1 MRGAFFQL
9 PPVLFVRDMVQT
21 YGRLGVSRAAASL
34 AYFLIL
40 TLFPLLVCVNFFI
53 GLLELDPEAVFS
65 ALDPLLPRES
75 LSIILEYLTYVS
87 GIPQSQSTPLLL
99 ASLFTILL
107 SASAGLRTLLKTMDE
122 LYQIRH
128 VSSLRRVAVS
138 VILSLLFLLTIYL
151 SIVVIFTGD
160 WFFQVL
166 EERLPPPLAELIPL
180 RLLPAAVLLRAAAG
194 AGGVPHGHAAPPP
207 PGEKGPAPYR
217 PPLRRGS
224 GGLLGAVL
232 LVHRH
237 VLPVLPGVRLSG
249 LSDHPAGVAVLLRK
263 HPPGGGGGRAGV
275 VPAAG
280 WELICL
286 QSRIFLE
293 KQENSLDIFPKSYII
308 AKPVSRYKRAHPLL
322 PAVPGAIRP

>member
-122 LYQIRH
+122 LYQVRH
-128 VSSLRRVAVS
+128 VSSLRRVVVS
-138 VILSLLFLLTIYL
+138 VALSLLFLLTIYL

-180 RLLPAAVLLRAAAG
+180 RLLSQVWGWLRYLLLFFCVLLLVMA
-194 AGGVPHGHAAPPP
+194 V
-207 PGEKGPAPYR
+207 YR
-217 PPLRRGS
+217 MGTPPPLRREKKVLRLTALLSAGALVACSVLFSWFIGMSSRYSLVYGS
-224 GGLLGAVL
+224 LASLIILLVWLYFCGNILLVGAVAGR
-232 LVHRH
+232 VWFHRRD
-237 VLPVLPGVRLSG
+237 GT
-249 LSDHPAGVAVLLRK
+249 
-263 HPPGGGGGRAGV
+263 
-275 VPAAG
+275 
-280 WELICL
+280 
-286 QSRIFLE
+286 
-293 KQENSLDIFPKSYII
+293 
-308 AKPVSRYKRAHPLL
+308 
-322 PAVPGAIRP
+322 

>member
-1 MRGAFFQL
+1 MRGTFFQL

-122 LYQIRH
+122 LYQVRH
-128 VSSLRRVAVS
+128 VSSLRRVVVS
-138 VILSLLFLLTIYL
+138 VALSLLFLLTIYL

-180 RLLPAAVLLRAAAG
+180 RLLSQLWGWLRYLLLFFCVLLLVLA
-194 AGGVPHGHAAPPP
+194 V
-207 PGEKGPAPYR
+207 YR
-217 PPLRRGS
+217 MGTPPPLRREKRVLRLTALLSAGALVACSVLFSWFIGMSSRYSLVYGS
-224 GGLLGAVL
+224 LASLIILLVWLYFCGNILLVGAVAGR
-232 LVHRH
+232 VWFHRRD
-237 VLPVLPGVRLSG
+237 GT
-249 LSDHPAGVAVLLRK
+249 
-263 HPPGGGGGRAGV
+263 
-275 VPAAG
+275 
-280 WELICL
+280 
-286 QSRIFLE
+286 
-293 KQENSLDIFPKSYII
+293 
-308 AKPVSRYKRAHPLL
+308 
-322 PAVPGAIRP
+322 

>member
-122 LYQIRH
+122 LYQVRH
-128 VSSLRRVAVS
+128 VSSLRRVVVS

-180 RLLPAAVLLRAAAG
+180 RLLSQLWGWLRYLLLFFCVLLLVLA
-194 AGGVPHGHAAPPP
+194 V
-207 PGEKGPAPYR
+207 YR
-217 PPLRRGS
+217 MGTPPPLRREKKVLRLTALLSAGALVACSVLFSWFIGMSSRYSLVYGS
-224 GGLLGAVL
+224 LASLIILLVWLYFCGNILLVGAV
-232 LVHRH
+232 
-237 VLPVLPGVRLSG
+237 
-249 LSDHPAGVAVLLRK
+249 AGRVWFRRRD
-263 HPPGGGGGRAGV
+263 GT
-275 VPAAG
+275 
-280 WELICL
+280 
-286 QSRIFLE
+286 
-293 KQENSLDIFPKSYII
+293 
-308 AKPVSRYKRAHPLL
+308 
-322 PAVPGAIRP
+322 

>member
-9 PPVLFVRDMVQT
+9 SPVLFVRDMVQT

-122 LYQIRH
+122 LYQVRH

-180 RLLPAAVLLRAAAG
+180 RLLSQLWGWLRYLLLFFCVLLLVLA
-194 AGGVPHGHAAPPP
+194 V
-207 PGEKGPAPYR
+207 YR
-217 PPLRRGS
+217 MGTPPPLRREKKVLRLTALLSAGALVACSVLFSWFIGMSSRYSLVYGS
-224 GGLLGAVL
+224 LASLIILLVWLYFCGNILLVGAV
-232 LVHRH
+232 
-237 VLPVLPGVRLSG
+237 
-249 LSDHPAGVAVLLRK
+249 AGRVWFRRRD
-263 HPPGGGGGRAGV
+263 GT
-275 VPAAG
+275 
-280 WELICL
+280 
-286 QSRIFLE
+286 
-293 KQENSLDIFPKSYII
+293 
-308 AKPVSRYKRAHPLL
+308 
-322 PAVPGAIRP
+322 

>member
-122 LYQIRH
+122 LYQVRH
-128 VSSLRRVAVS
+128 VSSLRRVVVS

-180 RLLPAAVLLRAAAG
+180 RLLSQLWGWLRYLLLFFCVLLLVLA
-194 AGGVPHGHAAPPP
+194 V
-207 PGEKGPAPYR
+207 YR
-217 PPLRRGS
+217 MGTPPPLRREKKVLRLTALLSAGALVACSVLFSWFIGMSSRYSLVYGS
-224 GGLLGAVL
+224 LASLIILLVWLYFCGNILLVGAVAGR
-232 LVHRH
+232 VWFHRRD
-237 VLPVLPGVRLSG
+237 GT
-249 LSDHPAGVAVLLRK
+249 
-263 HPPGGGGGRAGV
+263 
-275 VPAAG
+275 
-280 WELICL
+280 
-286 QSRIFLE
+286 
-293 KQENSLDIFPKSYII
+293 
-308 AKPVSRYKRAHPLL
+308 
-322 PAVPGAIRP
+322 

>member
-122 LYQIRH
+122 LYQVRH

-180 RLLPAAVLLRAAAG
+180 RLLSQLWGWLRYLLLFFCVLLLVLA
-194 AGGVPHGHAAPPP
+194 V
-207 PGEKGPAPYR
+207 YR
-217 PPLRRGS
+217 MGTPPPLRREKRVLRLTALLSAGALVACSVLFSWFIDMSSRYSLVYGS
-224 GGLLGAVL
+224 LASLIILLVWLYFCGNILLVGAVAGR
-232 LVHRH
+232 VWFHRRD
-237 VLPVLPGVRLSG
+237 GT
-249 LSDHPAGVAVLLRK
+249 
-263 HPPGGGGGRAGV
+263 
-275 VPAAG
+275 
-280 WELICL
+280 
-286 QSRIFLE
+286 
-293 KQENSLDIFPKSYII
+293 
-308 AKPVSRYKRAHPLL
+308 
-322 PAVPGAIRP
+322 

>member
-1 MRGAFFQL
+1 MHGAFFQL

-180 RLLPAAVLLRAAAG
+180 RLLSQLWGWLRYLLLFFCVLLLVLA
-194 AGGVPHGHAAPPP
+194 V
-207 PGEKGPAPYR
+207 YR
-217 PPLRRGS
+217 MGTPPPLRREKKVLRLTALLSAGALVACSVLFSWFIDMSSRYSLVYGS
-224 GGLLGAVL
+224 LASLIILLVWLYFCGNILLVGAVAGR
-232 LVHRH
+232 VWF
-237 VLPVLPGVRLSG
+237 LS
-249 LSDHPAGVAVLLRK
+249 
-263 HPPGGGGGRAGV
+263 
-275 VPAAG
+275 
-280 WELICL
+280 LIH
-286 QSRIFLE
+286 I
-293 KQENSLDIFPKSYII
+293 
-308 AKPVSRYKRAHPLL
+308 
-322 PAVPGAIRP
+322 

>member
-122 LYQIRH
+122 LYQVRH

-180 RLLPAAVLLRAAAG
+180 RLLSQLWGWLRYLLLFFCVLLLVLA
-194 AGGVPHGHAAPPP
+194 V
-207 PGEKGPAPYR
+207 YR
-217 PPLRRGS
+217 MGTPPPLRREKRVLRLTALLSAGALVACSVLFSWFIGMSSRYSLVYGS
-224 GGLLGAVL
+224 LASLIILLVWLYFCGNILLVGAV
-232 LVHRH
+232 
-237 VLPVLPGVRLSG
+237 
-249 LSDHPAGVAVLLRK
+249 AGRVWFRRRD
-263 HPPGGGGGRAGV
+263 G
-275 VPAAG
+275 
-280 WELICL
+280 
-286 QSRIFLE
+286 
-293 KQENSLDIFPKSYII
+293 N
-308 AKPVSRYKRAHPLL
+308 
-322 PAVPGAIRP
+322 

>member
-122 LYQIRH
+122 LYQVRH
-128 VSSLRRVAVS
+128 VSSLRRVVVS
-138 VILSLLFLLTIYL
+138 VALSILFLLTIYL

-160 WFFQVL
+160 WFFQLL
-166 EERLPPPLAELIPL
+166 EARLPSPLAELIPL
-180 RLLPAAVLLRAAAG
+180 RLLSQLCGWLRYLLLFFCVLLLVLA
-194 AGGVPHGHAAPPP
+194 V
-207 PGEKGPAPYR
+207 YR
-217 PPLRRGS
+217 MGTPPPLRREKKVLRLTALLSAGALVACSVLFSWFIGMSSRYSLVYGS
-224 GGLLGAVL
+224 LASLIILLVWLYFCGNILLAGAVAGR
-232 LVHRH
+232 VWFHRRD
-237 VLPVLPGVRLSG
+237 GT
-249 LSDHPAGVAVLLRK
+249 
-263 HPPGGGGGRAGV
+263 
-275 VPAAG
+275 
-280 WELICL
+280 
-286 QSRIFLE
+286 
-293 KQENSLDIFPKSYII
+293 
-308 AKPVSRYKRAHPLL
+308 
-322 PAVPGAIRP
+322 

>member
-9 PPVLFVRDMVQT
+9 PPVLFVRDMVQA

-65 ALDPLLPRES
+65 ALDSLLPRES
-75 LSIILEYLTYVS
+75 LSIILDYLTYVS
-87 GIPQSQSTPLLL
+87 GVPQSQSTPLLL

-122 LYQIRH
+122 LYQVRH

-160 WFFQVL
+160 WFFQLL
-166 EERLPPPLAELIPL
+166 EARLPSPLAELIPL
-180 RLLPAAVLLRAAAG
+180 RLLSQLWGWLRYLLLFFCVLLLVLA
-194 AGGVPHGHAAPPP
+194 V
-207 PGEKGPAPYR
+207 YR
-217 PPLRRGS
+217 MGTPPPLRREKKVLRLTALLSAGALVACSVLFSWFIGMSSRYSLVYGS
-224 GGLLGAVL
+224 LASLIILLVWLYFCGNILLVGAVAGR
-232 LVHRH
+232 VWFHRRD
-237 VLPVLPGVRLSG
+237 GS
-249 LSDHPAGVAVLLRK
+249 
-263 HPPGGGGGRAGV
+263 
-275 VPAAG
+275 
-280 WELICL
+280 
-286 QSRIFLE
+286 
-293 KQENSLDIFPKSYII
+293 
-308 AKPVSRYKRAHPLL
+308 
-322 PAVPGAIRP
+322 

>member
-122 LYQIRH
+122 LYQVRH

-180 RLLPAAVLLRAAAG
+180 RLLSQLWGWLRYLLLFFCVLLLVLA
-194 AGGVPHGHAAPPP
+194 V
-207 PGEKGPAPYR
+207 YR
-217 PPLRRGS
+217 MGTPPPLRREKKVLRLTALLSAGALVACSVLFSWFIDMSSRYSLVYGS
-224 GGLLGAVL
+224 LASLIILLVWLYFCGNILLAGAV
-232 LVHRH
+232 
-237 VLPVLPGVRLSG
+237 
-249 LSDHPAGVAVLLRK
+249 AGRVWFQRRD
-263 HPPGGGGGRAGV
+263 GT
-275 VPAAG
+275 
-280 WELICL
+280 
-286 QSRIFLE
+286 
-293 KQENSLDIFPKSYII
+293 
-308 AKPVSRYKRAHPLL
+308 
-322 PAVPGAIRP
+322 

>member
-180 RLLPAAVLLRAAAG
+180 RLLSQLWGWLRYLLLFFCVLLLVLA
-194 AGGVPHGHAAPPP
+194 V
-207 PGEKGPAPYR
+207 YR
-217 PPLRRGS
+217 MGTPPPLRREKKVLRLTALLSAGALVACSVLFSWFIDMSSRYSLVYGS
-224 GGLLGAVL
+224 LASLIILLVWLYFCGNILLVGAV
-232 LVHRH
+232 
-237 VLPVLPGVRLSG
+237 
-249 LSDHPAGVAVLLRK
+249 AGRVWFRRRD
-263 HPPGGGGGRAGV
+263 GT
-275 VPAAG
+275 
-280 WELICL
+280 
-286 QSRIFLE
+286 
-293 KQENSLDIFPKSYII
+293 
-308 AKPVSRYKRAHPLL
+308 
-322 PAVPGAIRP
+322 

>member
-122 LYQIRH
+122 LYQVRH

-180 RLLPAAVLLRAAAG
+180 RLLSQLWGWLRYLLLFFCVLLLVLA
-194 AGGVPHGHAAPPP
+194 V
-207 PGEKGPAPYR
+207 YR
-217 PPLRRGS
+217 MGTPPPLRREKKVLRLTALLSAGALVACSVLFSWFIGMSSRYSLVYGS
-224 GGLLGAVL
+224 LASLIILLVWLYFCGNILLVGAVAGR
-232 LVHRH
+232 VGFHRRD
-237 VLPVLPGVRLSG
+237 GT
-249 LSDHPAGVAVLLRK
+249 
-263 HPPGGGGGRAGV
+263 
-275 VPAAG
+275 
-280 WELICL
+280 
-286 QSRIFLE
+286 
-293 KQENSLDIFPKSYII
+293 
-308 AKPVSRYKRAHPLL
+308 
-322 PAVPGAIRP
+322 

>member
-9 PPVLFVRDMVQT
+9 PPVLFVRDMVQA

-75 LSIILEYLTYVS
+75 LSIILDYLTYVS

-122 LYQIRH
+122 LYQVRH
-128 VSSLRRVAVS
+128 VSSLRRVVVS
-138 VILSLLFLLTIYL
+138 VVLSILFLLTIYL

-166 EERLPPPLAELIPL
+166 EERLPPPPAELVPL
-180 RLLPAAVLLRAAAG
+180 RLLSQLWGWLRYLLLFFCVLLLVLA
-194 AGGVPHGHAAPPP
+194 V
-207 PGEKGPAPYR
+207 YR
-217 PPLRRGS
+217 MGTPPPLRREKKVLRLTALLSAGALVACSVLFSWFIGMSSRYSLVYGS
-224 GGLLGAVL
+224 LASLIILLVWLYFCGNILLVGAVAGR
-232 LVHRH
+232 VWFHRRD
-237 VLPVLPGVRLSG
+237 GS
-249 LSDHPAGVAVLLRK
+249 
-263 HPPGGGGGRAGV
+263 
-275 VPAAG
+275 
-280 WELICL
+280 
-286 QSRIFLE
+286 
-293 KQENSLDIFPKSYII
+293 
-308 AKPVSRYKRAHPLL
+308 
-322 PAVPGAIRP
+322 